1 MILFF
6 CQKKYWFCQKRFD
19 IVKEIYILQSEFC
32 FLVKNLFIWSKDIM
46 TKLDELQ
53 KRLIAFFK
61 QNTEQEGLTLREIA
75 NEVGASHPQTVL
87 NKLNQLV
94 FKGYFIKDEHGYR
107 LLREEVWNKFDD
119 IVQLP
124 IYGFAQCG
132 NKGKQII
139 DEYSQEKMPV
149 TVAFVGTSD
158 LENCFFVRAKG
169 NSMEPKIQD
178 GDLVL
183 IRQQPSYDESD
194 FVFVVHNQLPK
205 LKKIIKQEN
214 KFMLESINRFFNKVE
229 ISPYDETKVIWV
241 VKKIIKSM

>member
-1 MILFF
+1 MNEKLLE
-6 CQKKYWFCQKRFD
+6 RAA
-19 IVKEIYILQSEFC
+19 
-32 FLVKNLFIWSKDIM
+32 NLTFISFYYNSM
-46 TKLDELQ
+46 AMNKLDDLQ
-53 KRLIAFFK
+53 RRLIAFFK

-75 NEVGASHPQTVL
+75 NQVWASHPQTVL

-94 FKGYFIKDEHGYR
+94 FRGYFVKDDRWYR
-107 LLREEVWNKFDD
+107 LLREDVENKLDD

-149 TVAFVGTSD
+149 TIAFIGTSD
-158 LENCFFVRAKG
+158 IKNCFFVRAKG

-194 FVFVVHNQLPK
+194 FVFVLHNQLPK
-205 LKKIIKQEN
+205 LKKIINQN
-214 KFMLESINRFFNKVE
+214 GHYMLESINRFFDKVE
-229 ISPYDETKVIWV
+229 IDPYDETKVIGV
-241 VKKIIKSM
+241 VKKVIKSM

>member
-1 MILFF
+1 MMNEKLTE
-6 CQKKYWFCQKRFD
+6 K
-19 IVKEIYILQSEFC
+19 V
-32 FLVKNLFIWSKDIM
+32 VNLTFISFYYNSM
-46 TKLDELQ
+46 ATNKLDDLQ
-53 KRLIAFFK
+53 RRLIAFFK

-75 NEVGASHPQTVL
+75 NQVWASHPQTVL

-94 FKGYFIKDEHGYR
+94 FRGYFVKDDRWYR
-107 LLREEVWNKFDD
+107 LLREDVENKLDD

-149 TVAFVGTSD
+149 TIAFIGTSD
-158 LENCFFVRAKG
+158 IKNCFFVRAKG

-194 FVFVVHNQLPK
+194 FVFVLHNQLPK
-205 LKKIIKQEN
+205 LKKIINQN
-214 KFMLESINRFFNKVE
+214 GHYMLESINRFFDKVE
-229 ISPYDETKVIWV
+229 IDPYDETKVIGV
-241 VKKIIKSM
+241 VKKVIKSM

>member
-1 MILFF
+1 MMNEKLPE
-6 CQKKYWFCQKRFD
+6 RAA
-19 IVKEIYILQSEFC
+19 
-32 FLVKNLFIWSKDIM
+32 NPTFISFYYNSM
-46 TKLDELQ
+46 ATNKLDDLQ
-53 KRLIAFFK
+53 RRLIAFFK

-75 NEVGASHPQTVL
+75 NQVWASHPQTVL

-94 FKGYFIKDEHGYR
+94 FRGYFVKDDRWYS
-107 LLREEVWNKFDD
+107 LLREDVENKLDD

-139 DEYSQEKMPV
+139 DEYSQEKIPV
-149 TVAFVGTSD
+149 TIAFIGTSD
-158 LENCFFVRAKG
+158 IKNCFFVRAKG

-194 FVFVVHNQLPK
+194 FVFVLHNQLPK
-205 LKKIIKQEN
+205 LKKIINQN
-214 KFMLESINRFFNKVE
+214 GHYMLESINRFFDKVE
-229 ISPYDETKVIWV
+229 IDPYDETKVIGV
-241 VKKIIKSM
+241 VKKVIKSM

>member
-19 IVKEIYILQSEFC
+19 IVKEIYILQSDFC
-32 FLVKNLFIWSKDIM
+32 FLLENLFIWSKDIM

>member
-1 MILFF
+1 MNSVILMMNE
-6 CQKKYWFCQKRFD
+6 KLTEK
-19 IVKEIYILQSEFC
+19 V
-32 FLVKNLFIWSKDIM
+32 VNLTFISFYYNSM
-46 TKLDELQ
+46 ATTKLDDLQ
-53 KRLIAFFK
+53 RRLIAFFK

-75 NEVGASHPQTVL
+75 NQVWASHPQTVL

-94 FKGYFIKDEHGYR
+94 FRGYFVKDDRWYR
-107 LLREEVWNKFDD
+107 LLREDVENKLDD

-149 TVAFVGTSD
+149 TIAFIGTSD
-158 LENCFFVRAKG
+158 IKNCFFVRAKG

-194 FVFVVHNQLPK
+194 FVFVLHNQLPK
-205 LKKIIKQEN
+205 LKKIINQN
-214 KFMLESINRFFNKVE
+214 GHYMLESINRFFDKVE
-229 ISPYDETKVIWV
+229 IDPYDETKVIGV
-241 VKKIIKSM
+241 VKKVIKSM

>member
-1 MILFF
+1 MMNEKLTE
-6 CQKKYWFCQKRFD
+6 RAA
-19 IVKEIYILQSEFC
+19 
-32 FLVKNLFIWSKDIM
+32 NLTFISFYYNSM
-46 TKLDELQ
+46 ATNKLDDLQ
-53 KRLIAFFK
+53 RRLIAFFK

-75 NEVGASHPQTVL
+75 NQVWASHPQTVL

-94 FKGYFIKDEHGYR
+94 FRGYFVKDDRWYR
-107 LLREEVWNKFDD
+107 LLREDVENKLDD

-149 TVAFVGTSD
+149 TIAFIGTSD
-158 LENCFFVRAKG
+158 IKNCFFVRAKG

-194 FVFVVHNQLPK
+194 FVFVLHNQLPK
-205 LKKIIKQEN
+205 LKKIINQN
-214 KFMLESINRFFNKVE
+214 GHYMLESINRFFDKVE
-229 ISPYDETKVIWV
+229 IDPYDETKVIGV
-241 VKKIIKSM
+241 VKKVIKSM

>member
-1 MILFF
+1 MMNEKLTE
-6 CQKKYWFCQKRFD
+6 RAA
-19 IVKEIYILQSEFC
+19 
-32 FLVKNLFIWSKDIM
+32 NLTFISFYYNSM
-46 TKLDELQ
+46 ATNKLDDLQ
-53 KRLIAFFK
+53 RRLIAFFK

-75 NEVGASHPQTVL
+75 NQVWASHPQTVL

-94 FKGYFIKDEHGYR
+94 FRGYFVKDDRWYR
-107 LLREEVWNKFDD
+107 LLREDVENKLDD

-139 DEYSQEKMPV
+139 DEYSQEKIPV
-149 TVAFVGTSD
+149 TIAFIGTSD
-158 LENCFFVRAKG
+158 IKNCFFVRAKG

-194 FVFVVHNQLPK
+194 FVFVLHNQLPK
-205 LKKIIKQEN
+205 LKKIVNQN
-214 KFMLESINRFFNKVE
+214 GHYMLESINRFFDKVE
-229 ISPYDETKVIWV
+229 IDPYDETKVIGV
-241 VKKIIKSM
+241 VKKVIKSM

>member
-1 MILFF
+1 MMNEKLPE
-6 CQKKYWFCQKRFD
+6 RAA
-19 IVKEIYILQSEFC
+19 
-32 FLVKNLFIWSKDIM
+32 NLTFISFYYNSM
-46 TKLDELQ
+46 ATNKLDDLQ
-53 KRLIAFFK
+53 RRLIAFFK

-75 NEVGASHPQTVL
+75 NQVGASHPQTVL

-94 FKGYFIKDEHGYR
+94 FRGYFVKDDRGYR
-107 LLREEVWNKFDD
+107 LLREDVENKLDD

-149 TVAFVGTSD
+149 TIAFIGTSD
-158 LENCFFVRAKG
+158 IKNCFFVRAKG

-194 FVFVVHNQLPK
+194 FVFVLHNQLPK
-205 LKKIIKQEN
+205 LKKIINQN
-214 KFMLESINRFFNKVE
+214 GHYMLESINRFFDKVE
-229 ISPYDETKVIWV
+229 IDPYDETKVIGV
-241 VKKIIKSM
+241 VKKVIKSM

>member
-6 CQKKYWFCQKRFD
+6 CQKKHWFCQKRFD
-19 IVKEIYILQSEFC
+19 IVKEICILQSEFC
-32 FLVKNLFIWSKDIM
+32 FLPKNLFIWSEDIM
-46 TKLDELQ
+46 AKLDELQ

-75 NEVGASHPQTVL
+75 NEVWASHPQTVL

>member
-1 MILFF
+1 MMNEELPE
-6 CQKKYWFCQKRFD
+6 RAA
-19 IVKEIYILQSEFC
+19 
-32 FLVKNLFIWSKDIM
+32 NLTFISFYYNSM
-46 TKLDELQ
+46 ATNKLDDLQ
-53 KRLIAFFK
+53 RRLIAFFK

-75 NEVGASHPQTVL
+75 NQVWASHPQTVL

-94 FKGYFIKDEHGYR
+94 FRGYFVKDDRWYR
-107 LLREEVWNKFDD
+107 LLREDVENKLDD

-149 TVAFVGTSD
+149 TIAFIGTSD
-158 LENCFFVRAKG
+158 IKNCFFVRAKG

-194 FVFVVHNQLPK
+194 FVFVLHNQFPK
-205 LKKIIKQEN
+205 LKKIINQN
-214 KFMLESINRFFNKVE
+214 GHYMLESINRFFDKVE
-229 ISPYDETKVIWV
+229 IDPYDETKVIGV
-241 VKKIIKSM
+241 VKKVIKSM

>member
-1 MILFF
+1 MMNEKLIE
-6 CQKKYWFCQKRFD
+6 RAA
-19 IVKEIYILQSEFC
+19 
-32 FLVKNLFIWSKDIM
+32 NLTFISFYYNSM
-46 TKLDELQ
+46 TTTKLDDLQ
-53 KRLIAFFK
+53 RRLIAFFK

-75 NEVGASHPQTVL
+75 NQVWASHPQTVL

-94 FKGYFIKDEHGYR
+94 FRGYFVKDDRWYR
-107 LLREEVWNKFDD
+107 LLREDVENKLDD

-149 TVAFVGTSD
+149 TIAFIGTSD
-158 LENCFFVRAKG
+158 IKNCFFVRAKG

-194 FVFVVHNQLPK
+194 FVFVLHNQLPK
-205 LKKIIKQEN
+205 LKKIINQN
-214 KFMLESINRFFNKVE
+214 GHYMLESINRFFDKVE
-229 ISPYDETKVIWV
+229 IDPYDETKVIGV
-241 VKKIIKSM
+241 VKKVIKSM

>member
-1 MILFF
+1 MNSVILMMN
-6 CQKKYWFCQKRFD
+6 
-19 IVKEIYILQSEFC
+19 EELPEGAA
-32 FLVKNLFIWSKDIM
+32 NLTFISFYYNSM
-46 TKLDELQ
+46 ATNKLDDLQ
-53 KRLIAFFK
+53 RRLIAFFK

-75 NEVGASHPQTVL
+75 NQVWASHPQTVL

-94 FKGYFIKDEHGYR
+94 FRGYFVKDDRWYR
-107 LLREEVWNKFDD
+107 LLREDVENKLDD

-149 TVAFVGTSD
+149 TIAFIGTSD
-158 LENCFFVRAKG
+158 IKNCFFVRAKG

-194 FVFVVHNQLPK
+194 FVFVLHNQLPK
-205 LKKIIKQEN
+205 LKKIINQN
-214 KFMLESINRFFNKVE
+214 GHYMLESINRFFDKVE
-229 ISPYDETKVIWV
+229 IDPYDETKVIGV
-241 VKKIIKSM
+241 VKKVIKSM

>member
-1 MILFF
+1 MNSVILMMNE
-6 CQKKYWFCQKRFD
+6 KLTERAA
-19 IVKEIYILQSEFC
+19 
-32 FLVKNLFIWSKDIM
+32 NLTFISFYYNSM
-46 TKLDELQ
+46 ATNKLDDLQ
-53 KRLIAFFK
+53 RRLIAFFK

-75 NEVGASHPQTVL
+75 NQVWASHPQTVL

-94 FKGYFIKDEHGYR
+94 FRGYFVKDDRWYR
-107 LLREEVWNKFDD
+107 LLREDVENKLDD

-149 TVAFVGTSD
+149 TIAFIGTSD
-158 LENCFFVRAKG
+158 IKNCFFVRAKG

-194 FVFVVHNQLPK
+194 FVFVLHNQLPK
-205 LKKIIKQEN
+205 LKKIINQN
-214 KFMLESINRFFNKVE
+214 GHYMLESINRFFDKVE
-229 ISPYDETKVIWV
+229 IDPYDETKVIGV
-241 VKKIIKSM
+241 VKKVIKSM